1 MQEKPTRENNILD
14 LTFATN
20 PSLVRNLS
28 NIPGLA
34 DHEGVI
40 IDSYIKPTFSFKKKK
55 KTFNFKKADWDSL
68 DNFCVALSNSIISKS
83 KLNYGIID
91 LWDLFKSTL
100 NLGISQFIPSKFTK
114 KRSTLPWFNKN
125 LERLVKKKS
134 KLHKKAKA
142 SGDWDSYKQHQKF
155 CKKEFQKAENDYV
168 NQIINKGLEE
178 NNSKPFW
185 KYIK

>member
-1 MQEKPTRENNILD
+1 MSEREIARLFD
-14 LTFATN
+14 QLKVKVT
-20 PSLVRNLS
+20 
-28 NIPGLA
+28 
-34 DHEGVI
+34 
-40 IDSYIKPTFSFKKKK
+40 
-55 KTFNFKKADWDSL
+55 
-68 DNFCVALSNSIISKS
+68 C

-142 SGDWDSYKQHQKF
+142 SGDWVTYKQHQKV